1 MPKTST
7 LYNARL
13 LVSLLKA
20 HGVKNILVSP
30 GSRNA
35 PLIIALRSQDFNIYS
50 IPDERSAAFTAL
62 GMALSDGIPAA
73 VICTSGSAAANYLP
87 AATEAFYQKV
97 PLLMLTADRPKEWIG
112 QGAGQTIMQENIF
125 GSHVLY
131 SANLLREP
139 QDELAKAYNQR
150 ITNEAL
156 IKSFKGPV
164 HINIP
169 FDEPLYD
176 TQDWQQE
183 PFRVVKQLGSTT
195 INGSQ
200 WESLSKD
207 YRGAKKILLIAGQM
221 PVDGPLNDV
230 LTKLIDRQG
239 LLLFTETLSNLS
251 GVKGIHAID
260 RLVNTLNDEQKE
272 YLQADLVISFGGE
285 IVSKMLKS
293 YLKSFKPKAHWNLS
307 EDDSLNDSF
316 HALTLALKISPSD
329 FFEKLNTLETSFNL
343 DWSQEILR
351 WDSLKYLKHKEYLKK
366 ASFSDFKVFD
376 YILRVLPENS
386 ILHCANSASIRYS
399 QLFNHEKGTTHYANR
414 GTSGIDGSTSTAVGH
429 AQNTDQNVTLITGD
443 IAYLYDSAA
452 FWNDRLPDNLKIIIL
467 NNEGGNIFRII
478 NGPKDNAEFERFQ
491 ETKHQLNLSGFAS
504 AFKIPFQQVENEEDI
519 EAALEFLYQQKNI
532 SILELKTPSL
542 VSPIV
547 LKDYFKFLKSTEN
560 DI

>member
-13 LVSLLKA
+13 LVFLLKE

-35 PLIIALRSQDFNIYS
+35 PLIIALRSQGFNLYS

-139 QDELAKAYNQR
+139 QDDLARNYNQR

-176 TQDWQQE
+176 TQEWEQE
-183 PFRVVKQLGSTT
+183 SFRVIKQLGSATLNT
-195 INGSQ
+195 Q
-200 WESLSKD
+200 EWEALSKS
-207 YRGAKKILLIAGQM
+207 YQGAKKILLIAGQM
-221 PVDGPLNDV
+221 SFDEALKDV
-230 LTKLIDRQG
+230 LIKFVERPGI
-239 LLLFTETLSNLS
+239 LLFTETLSNLS

-260 RLVNTLNDEQKE
+260 RLVNTITDEQKE
-272 YLQADLVISFGGE
+272 FLQADLVISFGGE

-293 YLKSFKPKAHWNLS
+293 YLKTHQPKAHWNLS
-307 EDDSLNDSF
+307 EDDSLKDSF
-316 HALTLALKISPSD
+316 HALTLDLKIKPRD
-329 FFEKLNTLETSFNL
+329 FFEKLETIGRNSNSN
-343 DWSQEILR
+343 WSQKIVD
-351 WDSLKYLKHKEYLKK
+351 WDFSKLLKHKKYLELVP
-366 ASFSDFKVFD
+366 FSDFKVFD
-376 YILRVLPENS
+376 YILKALPANS
-386 ILHCANSASIRYS
+386 MLHCANSASIRYS
-399 QLFNHEKGTTHYANR
+399 QLFNHDMTIRHYANR
-414 GTSGIDGSTSTAVGH
+414 GTSGIDGSTSTSVGH

-452 FWNDRLPDNLKIIIL
+452 FWNDRLPENLKIIVL
-467 NNEGGNIFRII
+467 NNQGGNIFRII
-478 NGPKDNAEFERFQ
+478 KGPSDSADFERLQ
-491 ETKHQLNLSGFAS
+491 ETKHELNLSGPAS
-504 AFKIPFQQVENEEDI
+504 AFNIPYQQINKEEDI
-519 EAALEFLYQQKNI
+519 AAALEELYQQKGMA
-532 SILELKTPSL
+532 ILELKTPSL
-542 VSPIV
+542 ESPQV
-547 LKDYFKFLKSTEN
+547 LKNYFEFLKSTEH
-560 DI
+560 DF